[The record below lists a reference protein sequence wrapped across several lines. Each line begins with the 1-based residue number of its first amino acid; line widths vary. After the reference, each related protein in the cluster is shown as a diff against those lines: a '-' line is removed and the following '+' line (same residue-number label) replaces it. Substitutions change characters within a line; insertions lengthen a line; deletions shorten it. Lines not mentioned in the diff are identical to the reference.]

1 MWKYSV
7 LVTQGNGLW
16 DWDLCAGELLEN
28 PLIKWNIVKRDLCNI

>member
-1 MWKYSV
+1 MWKYNV

-16 DWDLCAGELLEN
+16 DWDLHGGELLEN